1 MPSVAQKKGICLK
14 MNYGSFIREQAIKN
28 LLSSQAKIAETGN
41 ARGLVILS
49 KFILKISH
57 QFDNEILEL
66 GFEINNK
73 NSEYP
78 PDEGQ

>member
-1 MPSVAQKKGICLK
+1 

-41 ARGLVILS
+41 SRGLVILS

-66 GFEINNK
+66 RFEINNK

-78 PDEGQ
+78 PDEGK

>member
-1 MPSVAQKKGICLK
+1 MKL
-14 MNYGSFIREQAIKN
+14 NYGSYIREQAIKN

-78 PDEGQ
+78 PDEGK

>member
-1 MPSVAQKKGICLK
+1 
-14 MNYGSFIREQAIKN
+14 MNYGSFIREQVIKN
-28 LLSSQAKIAETGN
+28 LLSSQTKIAEAWN
-41 ARGLVILS
+41 AKGLVILS

-78 PDEGQ
+78 PDEGK

>member
-1 MPSVAQKKGICLK
+1 

-66 GFEINNK
+66 GF
-73 NSEYP
+73 
-78 PDEGQ
+78 

>member
-1 MPSVAQKKGICLK
+1 MK
-14 MNYGSFIREQAIKN
+14 MNYGSFIREQVIKN
-28 LLSSQAKIAETGN
+28 LLSSQTKIAEAGN
-41 ARGLVILS
+41 AKGLVILS

-78 PDEGQ
+78 PDEGK

>member
-1 MPSVAQKKGICLK
+1 

-41 ARGLVILS
+41 ARVLVILS
-49 KFILKISH
+49 KIILKNSH
-57 QFDNEILEL
+57 QFYNEILEL

-78 PDEGQ
+78 PDEGK